1 MQRIKSEADLIRD
14 NRRTT
19 FETWALAMVHL
30 HRTGSVSA
38 LTFFESVL
46 PMVTE
51 ANLNRFRDRG
61 TQMEVEEG
69 MTLLCGHVE
78 DIWVEDYRPYAG
90 CLAPNLENRTLEQ
103 RRDSRSPAP
112 AGGTMR
118 IGPPRRFAE
127 RRRSAERARIEREED
142 IQSKRRARGEL
153 LRGLAKRATIASND
167 EEDEV
172 AISRGRRAISFTKS
186 GSGQSSRPGVRVARS
201 HEPTA
206 STSHQPRPDPME
218 GSSSRAGPSDP
229 MRLGRF
235 SRDAL
240 HKQLEKQESKI
251 FQLELT
257 RMDLDTKEHATRE
270 SISNIRSYLQLSD
283 EEHEVKLEEET
294 EWDSE

>member
-1 MQRIKSEADLIRD
+1 
-14 NRRTT
+14 
-19 FETWALAMVHL
+19 
-30 HRTGSVSA
+30 
-38 LTFFESVL
+38 
-46 PMVTE
+46 
-51 ANLNRFRDRG
+51 
-61 TQMEVEEG
+61 MEVEEG

-118 IGPPRRFAE
+118 IGLPRRFAE

-172 AISRGRRAISFTKS
+172 GTYSDPDSITRTYIAIPAISRGRRAISFTKS